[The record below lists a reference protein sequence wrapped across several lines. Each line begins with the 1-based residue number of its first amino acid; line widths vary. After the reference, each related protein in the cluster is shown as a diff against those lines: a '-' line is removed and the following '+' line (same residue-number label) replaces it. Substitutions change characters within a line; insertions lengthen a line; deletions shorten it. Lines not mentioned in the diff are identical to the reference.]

1 MFKQTTYAPPC
12 VVYSFQQVLTIM
24 THLLAPTNL
33 YMYMNV
39 QVCVRVCKDTLQVQ
53 RGDQSLVV
61 RLSLEVKGRVDV
73 TIRVGRSVPMD
84 MKISPSYIYSTCT
97 TVITESG
104 GKMIST
110 YVHVHNTEHYLYIQ
124 CTQEHITFNTNQC
137 AQYSV
142 VATPVLT
149 QICTSRHMFNT
160 NKAVQLYIVT
170 HTCTCTRMKSLRYI
184 QISEMGYYLVNHN
197 TAFRLHYTYTV
208 HCLYKCLEICTT
220 KSKYL

>member
-1 MFKQTTYAPPC
+1 M
-12 VVYSFQQVLTIM
+12 
-24 THLLAPTNL
+24 
-33 YMYMNV
+33 
-39 QVCVRVCKDTLQVQ
+39 RVCKDTLQVQ

-124 CTQEHITFNTNQC
+124 CT
-137 AQYSV
+137 
-142 VATPVLT
+142 
-149 QICTSRHMFNT
+149 
-160 NKAVQLYIVT
+160 
-170 HTCTCTRMKSLRYI
+170 
-184 QISEMGYYLVNHN
+184 
-197 TAFRLHYTYTV
+197 
-208 HCLYKCLEICTT
+208 
-220 KSKYL
+220 